1 MTTMLVAVAALT
13 VINLV
18 YKGIGPAILGDRIF
32 PPRVQGVIDAFPAA
46 LLAGLLLVNLL
57 GEKWAAAD
65 WTGIPGLLTAS
76 VAWYFRLP
84 QLACVAI
91 AVLVTI
97 AVRFVV

>member
-1 MTTMLVAVAALT
+1 MLIAVAALT

>member
-1 MTTMLVAVAALT
+1 VTTMLVAVAALT

>member
-1 MTTMLVAVAALT
+1 VTTMLIAVAALT

-18 YKGIGPAILGDRIF
+18 YKGIGPAILGDRIL

-57 GEKWAAAD
+57 GERWAAAD
-65 WTGIPGLLTAS
+65 WTALPGLLTAS

-91 AVLVTI
+91 AVVVTI
-97 AVRFVV
+97 VVRFLV